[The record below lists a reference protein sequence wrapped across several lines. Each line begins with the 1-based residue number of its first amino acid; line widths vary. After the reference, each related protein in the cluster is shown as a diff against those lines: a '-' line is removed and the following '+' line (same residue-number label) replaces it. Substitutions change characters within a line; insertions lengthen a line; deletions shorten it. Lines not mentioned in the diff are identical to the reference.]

1 MNINQAQVLFQRIS
15 LALAEGRTDLAKQL
29 SGMAEVMFIDPTAE
43 RWQRIEDIGGFK
55 MNAEKPTME
64 TVKTVFGAV
73 GYGLGFKFEGDA
85 RVWYKENSDVAY
97 TFGEDGNQKIFAK
110 GGTPFQTT
118 VFAVIY

>member
-55 MNAEKPTME
+55 
-64 TVKTVFGAV
+64 
-73 GYGLGFKFEGDA
+73 FEGDA